1 MWASSPTKWLMKDL
15 KNPEL
20 KRELL
25 IFVLMSIMLGA
36 LGLLVSP
43 AAGLLAL
50 GAGLA
55 GGGLHL
61 FLQHHRYREI
71 AELSAS
77 IDRVLH
83 GQEQLLEDSA
93 EGELAILRSEIRKMN
108 VRLRES
114 ADLLQKDKQELSQA
128 LADISHQLRTPLTSM
143 NLTVSLLARA
153 EDAEQRLRLTRELKR
168 SLERIDWLVET
179 LLKLSKLDAG
189 VVRFEPEPLSAAE
202 LTERAVRNLR
212 IPMELREQKL
222 DLDLGDAA
230 LTVDPAWTAE
240 ALGNI
245 LKNCVEHTP
254 AGGTLTVAARQTP
267 IYTELTVTD
276 TGPGIDPEDLPRL
289 FERFYRGKDAG
300 ENSVGIGLALA
311 RQIIAIQNG
320 TVQAANNPGGG
331 ARFTLRFY
339 SGTV

>member
-1 MWASSPTKWLMKDL
+1 MKDL

-20 KRELL
+20 QKELL
-25 IFVLMSIMLGA
+25 FYCLIALVFGA

-43 AAGLLAL
+43 VAGMLGL

-61 FLQHHRYREI
+61 WCQHRRYREI
-71 AELSAS
+71 AALSRS
-77 IDRVLH
+77 IDRILH
-83 GQEQLLEDSA
+83 GQDQLLDDST
-93 EGELAILRSEIRKMN
+93 EGELAILRSEIRKMT
-108 VRLRES
+108 VQLRES

-143 NLTVSLLARA
+143 NLTVSLLPGARE
-153 EDAEQRLRLTRELKR
+153 EDQRLRLTRELKR

-189 VVRFEPEPLSAAE
+189 VVRFEPEPMTAAE

-212 IPMELREQKL
+212 IPMELREQQLQL
-222 DLDLGDAA
+222 DLADAA
-230 LTVDPAWTAE
+230 LTADPAWTAE

-254 AGGTLTVAARQTP
+254 AGGTLSVTARQTP

-276 TGPGIDPEDLPRL
+276 TGPGIDPADLPRL
-289 FERFYRGKDAG
+289 FERFYRGKDTG
-300 ENSVGIGLALA
+300 ENSIGIGLALA
-311 RQIIAIQNG
+311 RQIIAAQNG

-331 ARFTLRFY
+331 ARFVIRFY

>member
-1 MWASSPTKWLMKDL
+1 MKDL

-20 KRELL
+20 RRELL
-25 IFVLMSIMLGA
+25 TYFLMALLFGG
-36 LGLLVSP
+36 LGLLFP
-43 AAGLLAL
+43 AAALPLGL
-50 GAGLA
+50 GASLV
-55 GGGLHL
+55 GGGLHWI
-61 FLQHHRYREI
+61 FQHRRYREI
-71 AELSAS
+71 AALSRS

-83 GQEQLLEDSA
+83 GQEQLLDDSA
-93 EGELAILRSEIRKMN
+93 EGELAILRSEIRKMT

-114 ADLLQKDKQELSQA
+114 ADLLRQDKQELSQA

-143 NLTVSLLARA
+143 NLTVSLLPGAV
-153 EDAEQRLRLTRELKR
+153 EEEQRLRLTRELKR

-189 VVRFEPEPLSAAE
+189 VVRFEPEPITAAA
-202 LTERAVRNLR
+202 LTELAVRNLR

-222 DLDLGDAA
+222 VLELSDAA

-254 AGGTLTVAARQTP
+254 AGGTLTVTARQTP
-267 IYTELTVTD
+267 IFTELIVTD
-276 TGPGIDPEDLPRL
+276 TGSGIDPEDLPRL

-300 ENSVGIGLALA
+300 EHSIGIGLALA
-311 RQIIAIQNG
+311 RQIIAAQNG
-320 TVQAANNPGGG
+320 TVQAANRPEGG
-331 ARFTLRFY
+331 AKFTMRFY
-339 SGTV
+339 VGTV